1 MDILASDLQDNLES
15 DQEDIQECV
24 EEDSLES
31 DQWDNVLEF
40 PFGETDQVFRMLGTV
55 VGSEVSG
62 ILESDQQECNLVS
75 VQGRLEYDQVS
86 AVERPVSE
94 PSSC

>member
-1 MDILASDLQDNLES
+1 VDILASDLQDNLES

>member
-1 MDILASDLQDNLES
+1 VSDLQDNLEF
-15 DQEDIQECV
+15 DQEDIQECA

-40 PFGETDQVFRMLGTV
+40 PFGETDQVFHMLGTV

-62 ILESDQQECNLVS
+62 ILGSDQQECNLVS
-75 VQGRLEYDQVS
+75 GQGRLEYDQVS
-86 AVERPVSE
+86 AVERLVSV